1 MCKKIYSLLNIAPSV
16 FGFESIHIKAFL
28 KKKKVACKVDEW
40 RLSLGFCHKRSKLWL
55 KTAI

>member
-28 KKKKVACKVDEW
+28 KKKKVACKVDE
-40 RLSLGFCHKRSKLWL
+40 
-55 KTAI
+55 